1 MKVLLMTLVLVLL
14 LAGCAAGQ
22 SGAGRTPTE
31 ETTANGAEETTVNK
45 EETTTLTG
53 MGGFPRPP
61 DSTLSYGG
69 QEVRGQLGSY
79 CWSSANSF
87 GCADSTGPPVWSKQ
101 KALTVPS
108 GSEVVFRY
116 GGQSPPKTIEA
127 GAYFFNKKGQLR
139 NPPSHKKDQPEHV
152 ISSHP
157 LEVHGSGVERPI
169 PIRLPQGEY
178 ILDVSVEVVGEVG
191 HVEDQNGATYYF
203 HVMVE

>member
-1 MKVLLMTLVLVLL
+1 MKVLFMTLVVVLL

-22 SGAGRTPTE
+22 GDGAGS
-31 ETTANGAEETTVNK
+31 TTTQEETTVNDT

-53 MGGFPRPP
+53 VVGLPRPP

-69 QEVRGQLGSY
+69 QEVKGQLGSY

-87 GCADSTGPPVWSKQ
+87 GCADSTGPPVRSKQ

-116 GGQSPPKTIEA
+116 GGQSPPKTVEA
-127 GAYFFNKKGQLR
+127 GAFFFNKKGQLR
-139 NPPSHKKDQPEHV
+139 NPPSHKKGQPVDV

-178 ILDVSVEVVGEVG
+178 VLDVSVEVVEVG
-191 HVEDQNGATYYF
+191 FEEDENQASYYF